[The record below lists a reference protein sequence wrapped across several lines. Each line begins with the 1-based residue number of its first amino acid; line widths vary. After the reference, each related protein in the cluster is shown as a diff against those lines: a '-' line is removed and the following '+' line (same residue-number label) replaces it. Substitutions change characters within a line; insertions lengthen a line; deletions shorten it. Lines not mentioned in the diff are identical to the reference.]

1 MEREH
6 HIMFSMFS
14 PLPTDCQRTLRAALA
29 LLLASASFLGHR
41 AFGQTATTGQPAAIH
56 AGWQAGPTT
65 LHSERTMAYGAH
77 HLGNTGFG
85 QAVTVQARWN
95 GPWEIEFQGAR
106 SQIITDDGYING
118 LQTEV
123 QSAAVM
129 FNYSLATNETQKAT
143 TRNARITQGFQPFI
157 GVGIAHVDHLMKQ
170 DLEDALGRTYHLW
183 SDGTLRDIDQAGDHD
198 GNATILRRDYT
209 YESDLAEIE
218 GTQGT
223 GRSLAIPAQI
233 GVRMDISP
241 RVRMRMGVAGW
252 LGLSDAIDHQESGQI
267 LSGDAL
273 ASGFFGLGIRLG
285 KLGKK
290 VAPPPV
296 VPGLTSVDAA
306 LLAEMDTDGDG
317 VDNLRDRCPGSPA
330 GVEVDADG
338 CPVDSD
344 GDGYAD
350 YRDEEPHSRHTRVDG
365 RGVVIDPLQPMT
377 ADWDTVRGQV
387 ASDLTNWSGYTL
399 RVPKPEE
406 GWTNA
411 EQQTLLAFTHLKE
424 TSEAIEVQVGDDPA
438 ELDEAAQTLTEQG
451 LEPEIIEPVEATSTE
466 AAAEVEEAVAAPVA
480 NANSTAHYRVQLGAF
495 RAPAEEELD
504 MLFAGID
511 VVRFRGEDGL
521 TRVVSRAFADRAE
534 ANQHKADMEARG
546 FIGAFLTTYADG
558 APSQDNVTETNHE
571 VDTPQFD
578 ADKVNFRIQL
588 GALKD
593 QVSTEA
599 LNAFLAVGE
608 VEHRAAPGW
617 HRYFQGQYG
626 TVQEARIAL
635 PQMQA
640 AGFPDAFVVG
650 EVAGRIVP
658 VAEALILLED

>member
-14 PLPTDCQRTLRAALA
+14 TLPTDCQRTLRATLA
-29 LLLASASFLGHR
+29 LLLASASFLGNR
-41 AFGQTATTGQPAAIH
+41 AFGQAATTGQSAAIH

-65 LHSERTMAYGAH
+65 LHSERTTAYGAH
-77 HLGNTGFG
+77 DLGNTGFG

-129 FNYSLATNETQKAT
+129 FNYSLAANETQKAT
-143 TRNARITQGFQPFI
+143 TRNARITRGFQPFI
-157 GVGIAHVDHLMKQ
+157 GLGIAHVDHLMKQ

-306 LLAEMDTDGDG
+306 LLAEMDTDEDG

-330 GVEVDADG
+330 GVEVNADG

-350 YRDEEPHSRHTRVDG
+350 YRDDEPHSRHTRVDG
-365 RGVVIDPLQPMT
+365 RGVVIDPLKSLT

-387 ASDLTNWSGYTL
+387 ASDLTDWSGYTL

-411 EQQTLLAFTHLKE
+411 EQQTLLAFTQLKE
-424 TSEAIEVQVGDDPA
+424 TSEAIEVQVGDDPS
-438 ELDEAAQTLTEQG
+438 EVDEAALALTEQG
-451 LEPEIIEPVEATSTE
+451 LEPEIIEPVEPVLTE
-466 AAAEVEEAVAAPVA
+466 NEDAVVVAAVAA
-480 NANSTAHYRVQLGAF
+480 STTEHYRVQLGAF

-521 TRVVSRAFADRAE
+521 TRVVSRAFTNRAE
-534 ANQHKADMEARG
+534 ADQHKADMEARG

-558 APSQDNVTETNHE
+558 APSQQNATETNNE

-626 TVQEARIAL
+626 SVEEARIAL

>member
-14 PLPTDCQRTLRAALA
+14 TLPTDCQRTLRATLA
-29 LLLASASFLGHR
+29 LLLASASFLGNR
-41 AFGQTATTGQPAAIH
+41 AFGQAATTGQSAAIH

-65 LHSERTMAYGAH
+65 LHSERTTAYGAH

-129 FNYSLATNETQKAT
+129 FNYSLAANETQKAT
-143 TRNARITQGFQPFI
+143 TRNARITRGFQPFI
-157 GVGIAHVDHLMKQ
+157 GLGIAHVDHLMKQ

-306 LLAEMDTDGDG
+306 LLAEMDTDEDG

-330 GVEVDADG
+330 GVEVNADG

-350 YRDEEPHSRHTRVDG
+350 YRDDEPHSRHTRVDG
-365 RGVVIDPLQPMT
+365 RGVVIDPLKSLT

-387 ASDLTNWSGYTL
+387 ASDLTDWSGYTL

-424 TSEAIEVQVGDDPA
+424 TSEAIEVQVGDDPS
-438 ELDEAAQTLTEQG
+438 EVDEAALALTEQG
-451 LEPEIIEPVEATSTE
+451 LEPEIIEPVEPVLTE
-466 AAAEVEEAVAAPVA
+466 NEDAVVVAAVAA
-480 NANSTAHYRVQLGAF
+480 STTEHYRVQLGAF

-521 TRVVSRAFADRAE
+521 TRVVSRAFTNRAE
-534 ANQHKADMEARG
+534 ADQHKADMEARG

-558 APSQDNVTETNHE
+558 APSQQNATETNNE

-626 TVQEARIAL
+626 SVEEARIAL

>member
-14 PLPTDCQRTLRAALA
+14 TLPTDCQRTLRATLA
-29 LLLASASFLGHR
+29 LLLASASFLGNR
-41 AFGQTATTGQPAAIH
+41 AFGQAATTGQSAAIH

-65 LHSERTMAYGAH
+65 LHSERTTAYGAH
-77 HLGNTGFG
+77 DLGNTGYG

-129 FNYSLATNETQKAT
+129 FNYSLAANETQKAT
-143 TRNARITQGFQPFI
+143 TRNARITRGFQPFI
-157 GVGIAHVDHLMKQ
+157 GLGIAHVDHLMKQ

-330 GVEVDADG
+330 GVEVNADG

-350 YRDEEPHSRHTRVDG
+350 YRDDEPHSRHTRVDG
-365 RGVVIDPLQPMT
+365 RGVVIDPLKSLT

-387 ASDLTNWSGYTL
+387 ASDLTDWSGYTL

-411 EQQTLLAFTHLKE
+411 EQQTLLAFTQLKE
-424 TSEAIEVQVGDDPA
+424 TSEAIEVQVGDDPS
-438 ELDEAAQTLTEQG
+438 EVDEAALALTEQG
-451 LEPEIIEPVEATSTE
+451 LEPEIIEPVEPVLTE
-466 AAAEVEEAVAAPVA
+466 NEDAVVVAAVAA
-480 NANSTAHYRVQLGAF
+480 STTEHYRVQLGAF

-521 TRVVSRAFADRAE
+521 TRVVSRAFTNRAE
-534 ANQHKADMEARG
+534 ADQHKADMEARG

-558 APSQDNVTETNHE
+558 APSQQNATETNNE

-626 TVQEARIAL
+626 SVEEARIAL

>member
-14 PLPTDCQRTLRAALA
+14 TLPTDCQRTLRATLA
-29 LLLASASFLGHR
+29 LLLASASFLGNR
-41 AFGQTATTGQPAAIH
+41 AFGQAATTGQSAAIH

-65 LHSERTMAYGAH
+65 LHSERTTAYGAH

-129 FNYSLATNETQKAT
+129 FNYSLAANETQKAT
-143 TRNARITQGFQPFI
+143 TRNARITRGFQPFI
-157 GVGIAHVDHLMKQ
+157 GLGIAHVDHLMKQ

-209 YESDLAEIE
+209 YESDLAEID

-306 LLAEMDTDGDG
+306 LLAEMDTDEDG

-330 GVEVDADG
+330 GVEVNADG

-350 YRDEEPHSRHTRVDG
+350 YRDDEPHSRHTRVDG
-365 RGVVIDPLQPMT
+365 RGVVIDPLKSLT

-387 ASDLTNWSGYTL
+387 ASDLTDWSGYTL

-424 TSEAIEVQVGDDPA
+424 TSEAIEVQVGDDPS
-438 ELDEAAQTLTEQG
+438 EVDEAALALTEQG
-451 LEPEIIEPVEATSTE
+451 LEPEIIEPVEPVLTE
-466 AAAEVEEAVAAPVA
+466 NEDAVVVAAVAA
-480 NANSTAHYRVQLGAF
+480 STFEHYRVQLGAF

-521 TRVVSRAFADRAE
+521 TRVVSRAFTNRAE
-534 ANQHKADMEARG
+534 ADQHKADMEARG

-558 APSQDNVTETNHE
+558 APSQQNATETNNE

-626 TVQEARIAL
+626 SVEEARIAL

>member
-14 PLPTDCQRTLRAALA
+14 TLPTDCQRTLRATLA
-29 LLLASASFLGHR
+29 LLLASASFLGNR
-41 AFGQTATTGQPAAIH
+41 AFGQAATTGQSAAIH

-65 LHSERTMAYGAH
+65 LHSERTTAYGAH
-77 HLGNTGFG
+77 DLGNTGFG

-129 FNYSLATNETQKAT
+129 FNYSLAANETQKAT
-143 TRNARITQGFQPFI
+143 TRNARITRGFQPFI
-157 GVGIAHVDHLMKQ
+157 GLGIAHVDHLMKQ

-330 GVEVDADG
+330 GVEVNADG

-350 YRDEEPHSRHTRVDG
+350 YRDDEPHSRHTRVDG
-365 RGVVIDPLQPMT
+365 RGVVIDPLKSLT

-387 ASDLTNWSGYTL
+387 ASDLTDWSGYTL

-411 EQQTLLAFTHLKE
+411 EQQTLLAFTQLKE
-424 TSEAIEVQVGDDPA
+424 TSEAIEVQVGDDPS
-438 ELDEAAQTLTEQG
+438 EVDEAALALTEQG
-451 LEPEIIEPVEATSTE
+451 LEPEIIEPVEPVLTE
-466 AAAEVEEAVAAPVA
+466 NEDAVVVAAVAA
-480 NANSTAHYRVQLGAF
+480 STTEHYRVQLGAF

-521 TRVVSRAFADRAE
+521 TRVVSRAFTNRAE
-534 ANQHKADMEARG
+534 ADQHKADMEARG

-558 APSQDNVTETNHE
+558 APSQQNATETNNE

-578 ADKVNFRIQL
+578 TDKVNFRIQL

-626 TVQEARIAL
+626 SVEEARIAL

>member
-14 PLPTDCQRTLRAALA
+14 TLPTDCQRTLRATLA
-29 LLLASASFLGHR
+29 LLLASASFLGNR
-41 AFGQTATTGQPAAIH
+41 AFGQAATTGQSAAIH

-65 LHSERTMAYGAH
+65 LHSERTTAYGAH

-129 FNYSLATNETQKAT
+129 FNYSLAANETQKAT
-143 TRNARITQGFQPFI
+143 TRNARITRGFQPFI
-157 GVGIAHVDHLMKQ
+157 GLGIAHVDHLMKQ

-306 LLAEMDTDGDG
+306 LLAEMDTDEDG

-330 GVEVDADG
+330 GVEVNADG

-350 YRDEEPHSRHTRVDG
+350 YRDDEPHSRHTRVDG
-365 RGVVIDPLQPMT
+365 RGVVIDPLKSLT

-387 ASDLTNWSGYTL
+387 ASDLTDWSGYTL

-424 TSEAIEVQVGDDPA
+424 TSEAIEVQVGDDPS
-438 ELDEAAQTLTEQG
+438 EVDEAALALTEQG
-451 LEPEIIEPVEATSTE
+451 LEPEIIEPVEPVLTE
-466 AAAEVEEAVAAPVA
+466 NEDAVVVAAVAA
-480 NANSTAHYRVQLGAF
+480 STAEHYRVQLGAF

-521 TRVVSRAFADRAE
+521 TRVVSRAFTNRAE
-534 ANQHKADMEARG
+534 ADQHKADMEARG

-558 APSQDNVTETNHE
+558 APSQQNATETNNE

-578 ADKVNFRIQL
+578 TDKVNFRIQL

-626 TVQEARIAL
+626 SVEEARIAL